1 MVGRAGDWTSTQY
14 SKSPV
19 PAGDWPRLHSRDS
32 GIARARA
39 SSRRRFI
46 GSLTIVPEMHRY
58 SYRPPIGVISLSSAT
73 MNKNRILIDLSES
86 DKTKFGKLEFA
97 EQSLPQRVFSAIW
110 ALESEVNNGGFTQY
124 FLNSS
129 AESASFVVQALE
141 IIGAPK
147 TASICNRAI
156 VTAFPSGLP
165 ATVEAIRSV
174 AADFPDE
181 IPEKLETL
189 DQEFFAYPHNLTD
202 LLFAYVS

>member
-1 MVGRAGDWTSTQY
+1 
-14 SKSPV
+14 
-19 PAGDWPRLHSRDS
+19 
-32 GIARARA
+32 
-39 SSRRRFI
+39 
-46 GSLTIVPEMHRY
+46 
-58 SYRPPIGVISLSSAT
+58 

-86 DKTKFGKLEFA
+86 EKTGFGKQEFA

-110 ALESEVNNGGFTQY
+110 ALESEVNNGGFPQY

-141 IIGAPK
+141 TIGAPK

-202 LLFAYVS
+202 LLFAYVSVHPDVFGTLPRPDDA